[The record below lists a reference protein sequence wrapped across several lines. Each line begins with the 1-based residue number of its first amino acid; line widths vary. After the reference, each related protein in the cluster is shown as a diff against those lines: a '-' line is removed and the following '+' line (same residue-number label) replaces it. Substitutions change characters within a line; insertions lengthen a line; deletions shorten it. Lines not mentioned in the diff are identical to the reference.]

1 MQRRSRKCACR
12 PYALEYITIKPP
24 HAHAA
29 GLIAQAYYNS
39 GQVRALP
46 HKVGI
51 ICMPGEGSLLG
62 LVLVKEV
69 EVFDALPG
77 GLFVAAL
84 GEFECA
90 PDLSGEGEGEAA
102 GEGVRVREG

>member
-12 PYALEYITIKPP
+12 LYALEYITIKPP

-77 GLFVAAL
+77 GLRAISTAASGQL
-84 GEFECA
+84 QCA
-90 PDLSGEGEGEAA
+90 SDLFGDW
-102 GEGVRVREG
+102 